1 MLTMRAVALALF
13 SANLAMAQEPEVVV
27 SKDSISVHR
36 VERGSMPLREITT
49 GTITSTA
56 PARATVSL
64 TSEQMTSVR
73 AGQAASIQ
81 VVAPAV
87 VRGKVIRV
95 GRDSF
100 GGITADIQI
109 ADSLPPSTAIGDR
122 LGALIDV
129 GTMNDVVY
137 FERPATARPN
147 TESTIFVLEPD
158 GTHAKRVPVGYG
170 RLSGSQLQIV
180 SGISPGDLVIV
191 TELPALAGRSRV
203 ALK

>member
-1 MLTMRAVALALF
+1 MLTMRAVALGLF
-13 SANLAMAQEPEVVV
+13 LANLAMAQEPEVVV
-27 SKDSISVHR
+27 SKDSISIHR

-56 PARATVSL
+56 PARATVRL
-64 TSEQMTSVR
+64 TSDQSASVR
-73 AGQAASIQ
+73 VGQPASVQ

-87 VRGKVIRV
+87 VHGTVIRV
-95 GRDSF
+95 GRDSL
-100 GGITADIQI
+100 GEITADIQI
-109 ADSLPPSTAIGDR
+109 ADSLAPSTTIGAR

-158 GTHAKRVPVGYG
+158 GKHAKRVPVGYG

-191 TELPALAGRSRV
+191 TELPGLTGRSRV